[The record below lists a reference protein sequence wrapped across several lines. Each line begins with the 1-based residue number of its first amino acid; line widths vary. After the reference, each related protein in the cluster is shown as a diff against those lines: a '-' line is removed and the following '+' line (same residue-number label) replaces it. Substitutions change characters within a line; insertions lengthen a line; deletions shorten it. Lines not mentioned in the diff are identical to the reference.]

1 MSARMPDSLQ
11 FDEETSRHVEWV
23 YATPDV
29 VEQRRVTRA
38 ALALRPGE
46 RVLDLACGPGYL
58 SAEMA
63 EEVGSEGSVH
73 AVDVSESMLALA
85 RRRER
90 SDQAAPIEFG
100 IADATSLP
108 FEDGSFDAITCTQA
122 YEYVAEIET
131 ALREAHRVLAA
142 GGRLLVLDTDWDS
155 IVWRTS
161 DEELTNRILRAWD
174 EHLAH
179 RDLPRHLPQLLRE
192 AGFKLAHSEV
202 VPLLN
207 IGYDTNTYSAPMAD
221 MIARFVTGRQGIS
234 AQEANSW
241 AGDIKSM
248 GDNYF
253 FSINRYLFVA
263 TR

>member
-1 MSARMPDSLQ
+1 MTGSLE
-11 FDEETSRHVEWV
+11 FDEETSRRVEAV

-29 VEQRRVTRA
+29 VDQRRVTRA
-38 ALALRPGE
+38 ALGLKPGE
-46 RVLDLACGPGYL
+46 RVLDLGCGPGYL

-63 EEVGSEGSVH
+63 EEVGSEGRVH
-73 AVDVSESMLALA
+73 AVDVSESMLELA

-100 IADATSLP
+100 IANATALP
-108 FEDGSFDAITCTQA
+108 FEDESFDALTCTQA
-122 YEYVAEIET
+122 YEYVADIEA
-131 ALREAHRVLAA
+131 ALREAHRVLSP
-142 GGRLLVLDTDWDS
+142 GGRLLIVDTDWDS

-161 DEELTNRILRAWD
+161 DEERTTRILRAWD

-179 RDLPRHLPQLLRE
+179 RDLPRRLPQLLRD
-192 AGFKLAHSEV
+192 AGFELAHSEV

-207 IGYDTNTYSAPMAD
+207 IGFDTNTYSAPIAT

-234 AQEANSW
+234 AEEANSW
-241 AGDIKSM
+241 ADDIKAM

>member
-1 MSARMPDSLQ
+1 MAGSLE
-11 FDEETSRHVEWV
+11 FDDAASRYVEKV

-29 VEQRRVTRA
+29 VAQRRVTRA
-38 ALALRPGE
+38 ALALKPGE

-63 EEVGSEGSVH
+63 EEVGSEGRVH

-85 RRRER
+85 RGRER
-90 SDQAAPIEFG
+90 SDRAAPIEFG

-131 ALREAHRVLAA
+131 ALAEAHRVLVP
-142 GGRLLVLDTDWDS
+142 GGRLLILDTDWDS

-161 DEELTNRILRAWD
+161 DDERTRRILRAWD
-174 EHLAH
+174 EPLAH
-179 RDLPRHLPQLLRE
+179 PYLPRHLPQLLRD
-192 AGFKLAHSEV
+192 AGFELAHSEV
-202 VPLLN
+202 VALLN
-207 IGYDTNTYSAPMAD
+207 VGYDENTYSGPIAG
-221 MIARFVTGRQGIS
+221 MIARFVAGRQGITED
-234 AQEANSW
+234 EANSW
-241 AGDIKSM
+241 ADDIKSM

-253 FSINRYLFVA
+253 FSLNRYLFVA

>member
-1 MSARMPDSLQ
+1 MAGSLQ
-11 FDEETSRHVEWV
+11 FDADTSRHVEAV

-38 ALALRPGE
+38 ALALKPGE

-63 EEVGSEGSVH
+63 EEVGTGGRVH
-73 AVDVSESMLALA
+73 AVDVSESMLELA

-90 SDQAAPIEFG
+90 SDRAAPIEFG
-100 IADATSLP
+100 MADATALP
-108 FEDGSFDAITCTQA
+108 FEAGSFDALTCTQA
-122 YEYVAEIET
+122 YEYVAEIDT
-131 ALREAHRVLAA
+131 ALREAHRVLAP
-142 GGRLLVLDTDWDS
+142 GGRLLILDTDWDS

-161 DEELTNRILRAWD
+161 DPELTRRILRAWD

-179 RDLPRHLPQLLRE
+179 PDLPRRLPELLRK
-192 AGFKLAHSEV
+192 AGFELTHSEV

-207 IGYDTNTYSAPMAD
+207 IGYHENTYSAPIAG
-221 MIARFVTGRQGIS
+221 MIARFVAGRQGIGD
-234 AQEANSW
+234 QEAKSW
-241 AGDIKSM
+241 ASDIKSM

-253 FSINRYLFVA
+253 FSLNRYLFVA

>member
-1 MSARMPDSLQ
+1 MADSLQ
-11 FDEETSRHVEWV
+11 FDEQTSRQVEAV

-29 VEQRRVTRA
+29 VDQRRVTRA
-38 ALALRPGE
+38 ALALKPGE
-46 RVLDLACGPGYL
+46 RVLDLGCGPGYL
-58 SAEMA
+58 AAEMA
-63 EEVGSEGSVH
+63 AEVGSGGSVH
-73 AVDVSESMLALA
+73 AVDVSESMLELA
-85 RRRER
+85 KRRER

-100 IADATSLP
+100 TADATSLP
-108 FEDGSFDAITCTQA
+108 FEDGSFDVVTCTQA

-142 GGRLLVLDTDWDS
+142 GGRLLVVDTDWDS

-161 DEELTNRILRAWD
+161 DEERTTRILRAWD

-179 RDLPRHLPQLLRE
+179 RDLPRRLPQLLRD
-192 AGFKLAHSEV
+192 AGFELAHSEV

-207 IGYDTNTYSAPMAD
+207 IGYHTNTYSAPIAD
-221 MIARFVTGRQGIS
+221 MIARFVSGRQGIS
-234 AQEANSW
+234 AEEANSW